1 MESKYNYFK
10 RDISWLSFNYRV
22 LLEALDERLPLYER
36 INFISIYSSNLEE
49 FYKIRVADHKAVA
62 SGATESDEETV
73 QSARELVEEINQ
85 EVNRQLDDRVRIYE
99 EKILPALRKNHI
111 IFYQDRHVEPFH
123 QQFIKD
129 FFREEIFP
137 YLQPVPVSKDKIVSF
152 LRDNRLYLA
161 IRVYPKKENETEQR
175 QQPYYFVM
183 KQPYA
188 KVPRFIELP
197 AHEKD
202 HYLMFT
208 EDIIKANLNLIF
220 PGYDVDSSYCIKI
233 SRDADILIDDTA
245 SSADLVAQL
254 KKKVKK
260 RKIGDVCRFV
270 YDRAMPED
278 FLDFLIDAFRIHR
291 DELVPG
297 DKHLNLED
305 LRHLPNPNKSLHRI
319 EKPQPMKLTI
329 LDEKESIFNYV
340 AKKDLLLYY
349 PYHSFE
355 HFTHFLYE
363 AVHNPETRE
372 IMVTQYR
379 VAENSAVIN
388 TLIAAAQNG
397 KKVTVFVELKAR
409 FDEENNLATA
419 EMMQAAGIKI
429 IYSIPGLKVHAK
441 VALVRRRGLNG
452 EKIPSYA
459 YISTGNFNEKTATLY
474 ADCGLFT
481 CRKEIVNDLYN
492 LFRTLQGKEDPKFTT
507 LLVARFN
514 LIPELNRLIDREI
527 ELADQGKGGRI
538 ILKMNALQDP
548 TMINRLYEASEHGVQ
563 IDLIVRGIC
572 CLIPGQSYSRNI
584 RVTRIVDSF
593 LEHARIWYFGN
604 EGRPKVYMGS
614 PDWMRRNL
622 YRRIE
627 AITGEK
633 VENMLYTLQ
642 DLTNEL
648 RTLFNNAPDV
658 KAAILKS
665 IEENATLKKQIE
677 ESMKEK
683 AAQAKARIVSQAA
696 IVNGVTLYR
705 SILPMPA
712 DLVKDMAFQ
721 LRNGAEDALVIIG
734 SLHEGKPML
743 TAAASDN
750 MVKAHGMN
758 VGKIVREAAKL
769 IQGGGGGQPHFAT
782 AGGKNADG
790 LSAAVDKFVE
800 LAAL

>member
-73 QSARELVEEINQ
+73 QSARELVEEINK
-85 EVNRQLDDRVRIYE
+85 EVTRQLDDRVRIYE
-99 EKILPALRKNHI
+99 EKLLPALRKNRI
-111 IFYQDRHVEPFH
+111 IFYQDSHVEPFH

-161 IRVYPKKENETEQR
+161 IRVYPKKEAKDERKEDKEKTEESINKEKYTEERITRRKSDGADTNVTEYR
-175 QQPYYFVM
+175 QPLYFVM

-197 AHEKD
+197 SREKN

-270 YDRAMPED
+270 YDRGMPHD
-278 FLDFLIDAFRIHR
+278 FLDFLVDAFHIQR

-305 LRHLPNPNKSLHRI
+305 LRHLPNPNKSLHSL
-319 EKPQPMKLTI
+319 EKPKPMKLTI
-329 LDEKESIFNYV
+329 LDEKESIFNHV

-355 HFTHFLYE
+355 HFIHFLYE

-441 VALVRRRGLNG
+441 VALIRRRGPNG

-481 CRKEIVNDLYN
+481 CRPKIVADLYN

-527 ELADQGKGGRI
+527 ALADQGKQGRI

-548 TMINRLYEASEHGVQ
+548 TMIDRLYEASEHGVQ

-604 EGRPKVYMGS
+604 DGKPKVFMGS

-627 AITGEK
+627 AVTPILSPDLRDGLIE
-633 VENMLYTLQ
+633 MLNIQLSDNQ
-642 DLTNEL
+642 KACWVD
-648 RTLFNNAPDV
+648 NN
-658 KAAILKS
+658 
-665 IEENATLKKQIE
+665 
-677 ESMKEK
+677 
-683 AAQAKARIVSQAA
+683 
-696 IVNGVTLYR
+696 
-705 SILPMPA
+705 
-712 DLVKDMAFQ
+712 
-721 LRNGAEDALVIIG
+721 LRNIFKKRTPGTPA
-734 SLHEGKPML
+734 
-743 TAAASDN
+743 
-750 MVKAHGMN
+750 
-758 VGKIVREAAKL
+758 VRAQYTFYDWLNK
-769 IQGGGGGQPHFAT
+769 T
-782 AGGKNADG
+782 NN
-790 LSAAVDKFVE
+790 
-800 LAAL
+800 

>member
-73 QSARELVEEINQ
+73 QSARELVEEINK
-85 EVNRQLDDRVRIYE
+85 EVTRQLDDRVRIYE
-99 EKILPALRKNHI
+99 QKILPALRKNHI
-111 IFYQDRHVEPFH
+111 IFYQDNHVEPFH

-161 IRVYPKKENETEQR
+161 IRVYPKKEEKNKGEEPKENIEKYTGECINERNDGEGIKVGMEAARPNVTDLR
-175 QQPYYFVM
+175 HPLYFVM

-197 AHEKD
+197 SREKN

-270 YDRAMPED
+270 YDRAMPSE
-278 FLDFLIDAFRIHR
+278 FLDFLVDAFRIQR

-305 LRHLPNPNKSLHRI
+305 LRHLPNPNKSLHSL
-319 EKPQPMKLTI
+319 EKPKPMKLTV

-355 HFTHFLYE
+355 HFIHFLYE

-441 VALVRRRGLNG
+441 VALIRRRGLNG

-481 CRKEIVNDLYN
+481 CRKEIVADLYN

-527 ELADQGKGGRI
+527 SLADEGKQGRI

-548 TMINRLYEASEHGVQ
+548 TMIDRLYEASEHGVQ

-604 EGRPKVYMGS
+604 DGTPKVFMGS
-614 PDWMRRNL
+614 PNWMRRNL

-627 AITGEK
+627 ASPPFLPPTC
-633 VENMLYTLQ
+633 
-642 DLTNEL
+642 
-648 RTLFNNAPDV
+648 
-658 KAAILKS
+658 
-665 IEENATLKKQIE
+665 
-677 ESMKEK
+677 
-683 AAQAKARIVSQAA
+683 
-696 IVNGVTLYR
+696 VT
-705 SILPMPA
+705 
-712 DLVKDMAFQ
+712 
-721 LRNGAEDALVIIG
+721 
-734 SLHEGKPML
+734 
-743 TAAASDN
+743 T
-750 MVKAHGMN
+750 
-758 VGKIVREAAKL
+758 
-769 IQGGGGGQPHFAT
+769 
-782 AGGKNADG
+782 
-790 LSAAVDKFVE
+790 
-800 LAAL
+800 

>member
-22 LLEALDERLPLYER
+22 LLEALDEHLPLYER

-73 QSARELVEEINQ
+73 QSARELVEEINH

-161 IRVYPKKENETEQR
+161 IRLYPKENRNPANR
-175 QQPYYFVM
+175 QPFYFVM

-197 AHEKD
+197 PRGD
-202 HYLMFT
+202 NYYIMFT

-270 YDRAMPED
+270 YDRAMPQD
-278 FLDFLIDAFRIHR
+278 FLDFLVDAFRIHR

-305 LRHLPNPNKSLHRI
+305 LRHLPNPNKSLRRI
-319 EKPQPMKLTI
+319 EKPQPMKLNI

-340 AKKDLLLYY
+340 AQKDLLLYY

-527 ELADQGKGGRI
+527 SLADQGKGGRI

-548 TMINRLYEASEHGVQ
+548 AMIDRLYEASEHGVQ

-572 CLIPGQSYSRNI
+572 CLIPGQEYSRNI
-584 RVTRIVDSF
+584 RVTRIVDTF
-593 LEHARIWYFGN
+593 LEHARVWYFGN
-604 EGRPKVYMGS
+604 GGAPKLFLGS

-627 AITGEK
+627 AVTPILDPDLKQELIDMLSIQLSDKRKACFVDDRLRNRWKSSRPQKEK
-633 VENMLYTLQ
+633 VRSQYSFYEY
-642 DLTNEL
+642 L
-648 RTLFNNAPDV
+648 R
-658 KAAILKS
+658 
-665 IEENATLKKQIE
+665 
-677 ESMKEK
+677 EK
-683 AAQAKARIVSQAA
+683 I
-696 IVNGVTLYR
+696 
-705 SILPMPA
+705 
-712 DLVKDMAFQ
+712 
-721 LRNGAEDALVIIG
+721 
-734 SLHEGKPML
+734 
-743 TAAASDN
+743 
-750 MVKAHGMN
+750 
-758 VGKIVREAAKL
+758 
-769 IQGGGGGQPHFAT
+769 
-782 AGGKNADG
+782 
-790 LSAAVDKFVE
+790 
-800 LAAL
+800 

>member
-73 QSARELVEEINQ
+73 QSARELVEEINK
-85 EVNRQLDDRVRIYE
+85 EVTRQLDDRVRIYE
-99 EKILPALRKNHI
+99 EKLLPALRKSHI
-111 IFYQDRHVEPFH
+111 IFYQDSHVEPFH

-161 IRVYPKKENETEQR
+161 IRVYPKKEAKDERKEDKEKTEESINKEKYTEERITRRKSDGADTNVTEYR
-175 QQPYYFVM
+175 QPLYFVM

-197 AHEKD
+197 SREKN

-270 YDRAMPED
+270 YDRGMPHD
-278 FLDFLIDAFRIHR
+278 FLDFLVDAFHIQR

-305 LRHLPNPNKSLHRI
+305 LRHLPNPNKSLHSL
-319 EKPQPMKLTI
+319 EKPKPMKLTI

-355 HFTHFLYE
+355 HFIHFLYE

-441 VALVRRRGLNG
+441 VALIRRRGLNG

-481 CRKEIVNDLYN
+481 CRPKIVADLYN

-527 ELADQGKGGRI
+527 ALADEGKQGRI

-548 TMINRLYEASEHGVQ
+548 AMIDRLYEASEHGVQ

-604 EGRPKVYMGS
+604 DGKPKVFMGS

-627 AITGEK
+627 AITPI
-633 VENMLYTLQ
+633 L
-642 DLTNEL
+642 
-648 RTLFNNAPDV
+648 APDLRDSLIEMLNIQLADNQ
-658 KAAILKS
+658 KACWVVGPYIPLLFAP
-665 IEENATLKKQIE
+665 
-677 ESMKEK
+677 K
-683 AAQAKARIVSQAA
+683 A
-696 IVNGVTLYR
+696 N
-705 SILPMPA
+705 
-712 DLVKDMAFQ
+712 
-721 LRNGAEDALVIIG
+721 
-734 SLHEGKPML
+734 
-743 TAAASDN
+743 AASS
-750 MVKAHGMN
+750 
-758 VGKIVREAAKL
+758 
-769 IQGGGGGQPHFAT
+769 
-782 AGGKNADG
+782 AGN
-790 LSAAVDKFVE
+790 
-800 LAAL
+800 

>member
-73 QSARELVEEINQ
+73 QSARELVEEINR

-99 EKILPALRKNHI
+99 QKILPALRKSHI
-111 IFYQDRHVEPFH
+111 IFYQDSHVEPFH

-129 FFREEIFP
+129 FFKEEIFP
-137 YLQPVPVSKDKIVSF
+137 YLQPVPVSKDRIVSF

-161 IRVYPKKENETEQR
+161 IRVYLKNTEPHT
-175 QQPYYFVM
+175 PYYFVM

-197 AHEKD
+197 SHEKN

-208 EDIIKANLNLIF
+208 EDIIKANLDLIF
-220 PGYDVDSSYCIKI
+220 PGYDIDSSYCIKI

-254 KKKVKK
+254 KRKVKK

-270 YDRAMPED
+270 YDRAMPQDFRD
-278 FLDFLIDAFRIHR
+278 FLVDAFRIQR

-305 LRHLPNPNKSLHRI
+305 LRHLPNPNKSLHSV
-319 EKPQPMKLTI
+319 EKPKPMKLTF

-340 AKKDLLLYY
+340 AQKDLLLYY

-355 HFTHFLYE
+355 HFIHFLYE

-379 VAENSAVIN
+379 VAENSVVIN

-441 VALVRRRGLNG
+441 VALIRRRGMNG
-452 EKIPSYA
+452 EKLPGYA

-492 LFRTLQGKEDPKFTT
+492 LFRTLQGKEDPKFST

-527 ELADQGKGGRI
+527 ALADQGKQGRI

-548 TMINRLYEASEHGVQ
+548 TMIDRLYEASEHGVQ

-572 CLIPGQSYSRNI
+572 CLIPGRSYSRNI

-604 EGRPKVYMGS
+604 GGNPKLFLGS

-627 AITGEK
+627 AVTPI
-633 VENMLYTLQ
+633 L
-642 DLTNEL
+642 DAEL
-648 RTLFNNAPDV
+648 RQELVDMLFIQLADKR
-658 KAAILKS
+658 KACFVD
-665 IEENATLKKQIE
+665 EH
-677 ESMKEK
+677 
-683 AAQAKARIVSQAA
+683 
-696 IVNGVTLYR
+696 
-705 SILPMPA
+705 
-712 DLVKDMAFQ
+712 
-721 LRNGAEDALVIIG
+721 LRNCWKSPHPQEEQIRSQYTFYEYL
-734 SLHEGKPML
+734 SR
-743 TAAASDN
+743 
-750 MVKAHGMN
+750 
-758 VGKIVREAAKL
+758 KIQDQR
-769 IQGGGGGQPHFAT
+769 
-782 AGGKNADG
+782 
-790 LSAAVDKFVE
+790 
-800 LAAL
+800 

>member
-22 LLEALDERLPLYER
+22 LLEATDEHLPLYER

-73 QSARELVEEINQ
+73 QSARELVEEINH

-161 IRVYPKKENETEQR
+161 IRLYPKENRNPANR
-175 QQPYYFVM
+175 QPFYFVM

-197 AHEKD
+197 PRGNN
-202 HYLMFT
+202 YYIMFT

-270 YDRAMPED
+270 YDRAMPQD
-278 FLDFLIDAFRIHR
+278 FLDFLVDAFRIHR

-305 LRHLPNPNKSLHRI
+305 LRHLPNPNKSLRRI
-319 EKPQPMKLTI
+319 EKPQPMKLNI

-340 AKKDLLLYY
+340 AQKDLLLYY

-441 VALVRRRGLNG
+441 VALVRRRGPNG

-474 ADCGLFT
+474 ADSGLFT
-481 CRKEIVNDLYN
+481 CNPVIVNDLHN
-492 LFRTLQGKEDPKFTT
+492 LFRTLQGKENPVFHR

-514 LIPELNRLIDREI
+514 LIPELNRLINHEI
-527 ELADQGKGGRI
+527 ELTRQGKQGRI

-548 TMINRLYEASEHGVQ
+548 AMIDRLYEASQAGVE

-572 CLIPGQSYSRNI
+572 CLIPGQEYSHNI
-584 RVTRIVDSF
+584 RVTRIVDTF
-593 LEHARIWYFGN
+593 LEHARVWYFGN
-604 EGRPKVYMGS
+604 GGAPKLFLGS

-627 AITGEK
+627 AVTPILDPDLKQELIDMLSIQLSDKRKACFVDDRLRNRWKSSRPQKEK
-633 VENMLYTLQ
+633 VRSQYSFYEY
-642 DLTNEL
+642 L
-648 RTLFNNAPDV
+648 R
-658 KAAILKS
+658 
-665 IEENATLKKQIE
+665 
-677 ESMKEK
+677 EK
-683 AAQAKARIVSQAA
+683 I
-696 IVNGVTLYR
+696 
-705 SILPMPA
+705 
-712 DLVKDMAFQ
+712 
-721 LRNGAEDALVIIG
+721 
-734 SLHEGKPML
+734 
-743 TAAASDN
+743 
-750 MVKAHGMN
+750 
-758 VGKIVREAAKL
+758 
-769 IQGGGGGQPHFAT
+769 
-782 AGGKNADG
+782 
-790 LSAAVDKFVE
+790 
-800 LAAL
+800 